1 MIRDMV
7 GELFYFCNYLYKV
20 LISRGKKRNLI
31 YSIFKDF

>member
-7 GELFYFCNYLYKV
+7 GELFYFYNYLYKV